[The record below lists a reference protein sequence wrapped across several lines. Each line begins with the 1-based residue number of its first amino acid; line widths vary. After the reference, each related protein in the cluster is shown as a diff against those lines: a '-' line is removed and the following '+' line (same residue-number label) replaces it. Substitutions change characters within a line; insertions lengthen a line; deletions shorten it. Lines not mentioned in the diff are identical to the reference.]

1 MRGLRSSLVAAVM
14 LLGAVPALA
23 ADADAPEV
31 DDTPADTYEK
41 MGFYLRGD
49 LGWSFLEWGGG
60 ADDNAFAVGGG
71 AGYRF
76 NDNLR
81 ADLRLDWAGS
91 YDVGGGNDLAVTTV
105 LGNMYF
111 DWANSSVFTPY
122 VGAGLGYGWATFDG
136 PASDGDGVAYALQ
149 AGVGIDLTEN
159 VVLDAGYRF
168 RDVMISGSDPMEH
181 QFLLG
186 ARFGF

>member
-1 MRGLRSSLVAAVM
+1 MRGLRTTFVIAAVA
-14 LLGAVPALA
+14 LGALPALA
-23 ADADAPEV
+23 ADADPPEV
-31 DDTPADTYEK
+31 ADTPAATYEK

-60 ADDNAFAVGGG
+60 DDDSAFAVGGG

-81 ADLRLDWAGS
+81 TDLRVDWAGD
-91 YDVGGGNDLAVTTV
+91 YDTGGDDLGVTTV
-105 LGNMYF
+105 LGNIYF
-111 DWANSSVFTPY
+111 DWANDSIFTPY
-122 VGAGLGYGWATFDG
+122 VGAGAGYGWASFDNG
-136 PASDGDGVAYALQ
+136 SDKDGFAYALQ
-149 AGVGIDLTEN
+149 AGVGVDLTDN
-159 VVLDAGYRF
+159 IVLDAGYRF

-186 ARFGF
+186 ARFEF

>member
-1 MRGLRSSLVAAVM
+1 MRGLRSSLAAAAIV
-14 LLGAVPALA
+14 LGAFPALA
-23 ADADAPEV
+23 ADVDPPAAP
-31 DDTPADTYEK
+31 DTSPETYEK

-60 ADDNAFAVGGG
+60 SDDSALVVGGG

-81 ADLRLDWAGS
+81 TDVRVDWAGD
-91 YDVGGGNDLAVTTV
+91 YDTGGADLGVTTV

-111 DWANSSVFTPY
+111 DWANESVFTPY
-122 VGAGLGYGWATFDG
+122 VGAGVGYGWANFDG
-136 PASDGDGVAYALQ
+136 APDDDGFAYALQ
-149 AGVGIDLTEN
+149 AGVGVDLTEHI
-159 VVLDAGYRF
+159 VLDAGYRF

-186 ARFGF
+186 ARFEF